1 VINEEAPTNS
11 VGTGAETAL
20 PPTHEPAG
28 FTRLTNKRPKKR
40 RKYVASMRD
49 MISTDLG
56 ESTHDQGRYLPY
68 KVVYDGQTDFIIYAK
83 SEGEAKIML
92 RKAYRPEMMKKIT
105 VQRLYP
111 NEVIKYFY
119 DKRMDVI
126 RGNTPAR

>member
-20 PPTHEPAG
+20 PPAHEPPG
-28 FTRLTNKRPKKR
+28 LTRLTRKGPKKK

-56 ESTHDQGRYLPY
+56 EEHGQGRYLPY

-126 RGNTPAR
+126 KGKTPAH